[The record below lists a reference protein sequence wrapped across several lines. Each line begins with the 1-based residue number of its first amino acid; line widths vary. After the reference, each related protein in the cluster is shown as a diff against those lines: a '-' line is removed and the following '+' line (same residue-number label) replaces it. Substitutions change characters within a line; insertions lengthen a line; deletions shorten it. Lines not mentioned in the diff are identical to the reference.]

1 MSDVSSR
8 TPRLILLNGPPGI
21 GKSTLA
27 QRYVDDH
34 PLVLNLDIDTIRTW
48 LGRWEENDA
57 SKYVARDLA
66 WATARAHLVAGHDV
80 VVPQLLLR
88 DEVIERVRTLAHDAG
103 ADFVE
108 IVLLGDEAE
117 NLERFRRRR
126 DELTARGAKHPALQ
140 LEPGRVDEAI
150 AFSHRRLRAR
160 TSEDPPVRVVEIHE
174 GAIDDAY
181 GALLAVL
188 DR

>member
-1 MSDVSSR
+1 MTER
-8 TPRLILLNGPPGI
+8 PRLILLNGPPGI

-34 PLVLNLDIDTIRTW
+34 PLALNLDIDE
-48 LGRWEENDA
+48 L
-57 SKYVARDLA
+57 
-66 WATARAHLVAGHDV
+66 RAHLGAWEEHPESKQLSRDLGKELARTHLTAGHDV

-88 DEVIERVRTLAHDAG
+88 FEVVDEFRDIAVAVA

-108 IVLLGDEAE
+108 IVVLGGESE

-126 DELTARGAKHPALQ
+126 AAIAADGTRHPAMLV
-140 LEPGRVDEAI
+140 EPDREDEAI
-150 AFSHRRLRAR
+150 AFSHERLRTRAA
-160 TSEDPPVRVVEIHE
+160 EDPSAHVIEIVE

-181 GALLAVL
+181 HALIEIV